1 MGRLRQTE
9 HGMAKTIGKRSATKS
24 KSASRP
30 VKNRSPKPKAPAKK
44 RATTKRRSPAL
55 AKATKAKPAFVM
67 RIATTTGD
75 DPLPLRWNDLLPRAL
90 VARKAYELWEQRVR
104 AANDAHQ
111 NWRDAEEELR
121 GSYAVMARFR
131 H

>member
-1 MGRLRQTE
+1 
-9 HGMAKTIGKRSATKS
+9 MAKTMGKKSATKS
-24 KSASRP
+24 KSARAT
-30 VKNRSPKPKAPAKK
+30 VKRRSPKPKAAEKK

-55 AKATKAKPAFVM
+55 AKPSKAKPPFVM
-67 RIATTTGD
+67 RIATTTGE
-75 DPLPLRWNDLLPRAL
+75 DPLPLRWNDPLPHEL

-104 AANDAHQ
+104 AANDSLR

-121 GSYAVMARFR
+121 GSYAVVARFR